1 MFEIA
6 KFLWHLASATA
17 AVIVLIVSGL
27 LLWAIGQAIWNKE
40 I

>member
-6 KFLWHLASATA
+6 KFLWHLASAAA
-17 AVIVLIVSGL
+17 AVVVIIVSGMM
-27 LLWAIGQAIWNKE
+27 LWVIGQSLWNKE

>member
-6 KFLWHLASATA
+6 KFLWHLASAAA
-17 AVIVLIVSGL
+17 AVVVIIVSGMM
-27 LLWAIGQAIWNKE
+27 LWVIGQAVWNKE

>member
-6 KFLWHLASATA
+6 KFLWHLASAAA
-17 AVIVLIVSGL
+17 AVVVIIVSGIM
-27 LLWAIGQAIWNKE
+27 LWVIWQALGNKE

>member
-6 KFLWHLASATA
+6 TFLWHLASAA
-17 AVIVLIVSGL
+17 AAMVVIIVCGIM
-27 LLWAIGQAIWNKE
+27 LWVIGQALWNKE

>member
-6 KFLWHLASATA
+6 KFLWHLASAAA
-17 AVIVLIVSGL
+17 AVVVIIVCGIM
-27 LLWAIGQAIWNKE
+27 LWVIGQSLWNKE

>member
-6 KFLWHLASATA
+6 KFLWHLASAAA
-17 AVIVLIVSGL
+17 AVVVIIVSGIM
-27 LLWAIGQAIWNKE
+27 LWVIGQSIYNKE

>member
-6 KFLWHLASATA
+6 AFLWHLASAVA
-17 AVIVLIVSGL
+17 AVVVIIVCGIM
-27 LLWAIGQAIWNKE
+27 LWVIGQALWNKE

>member
-17 AVIVLIVSGL
+17 AVVVIIVSGIM
-27 LLWAIGQAIWNKE
+27 LWVIGQALGNKE